1 MKFNV
6 FKALPII
13 WGRMLVVVGGIAV
26 GYWVPFAQAPE
37 GVYGTVETPQEAIA
51 LFGAMTAFGTLLGI
65 AAIFI
70 GHQLLMRGLNLL
82 WSRWRV
88 PFTSESLWEALFGW
102 LALWGSL
109 ALAMLPWIALFGGQ
123 DDEVAGVAGAFALL
137 MWIPLWHLLYFLEMI
152 VRFRSQP
159 QQPPDDRIKAKSHH
173 KRIDYQQKPDKKH

>member
-1 MKFNV
+1 MRFNL

-26 GYWVPFAQAPE
+26 GYWVPFAQTPE
-37 GVYGTVETPQEAIA
+37 EAYGTVATPQEAIA
-51 LFGAMTAFGTLLGI
+51 LFGAMTALGTLLGI

-82 WSRWRV
+82 WSRWRI

-109 ALAMLPWIALFGGQ
+109 ALAVLPWIALFGGQ

-137 MWIPLWHLLYFLEMI
+137 TWIPLWHLLYFLEML

-159 QQPPDDRIKAKSHH
+159 QNLSHQNGKPQGQH
-173 KRIDYQQKPDKKH
+173 NRLRRHQQTDKKP